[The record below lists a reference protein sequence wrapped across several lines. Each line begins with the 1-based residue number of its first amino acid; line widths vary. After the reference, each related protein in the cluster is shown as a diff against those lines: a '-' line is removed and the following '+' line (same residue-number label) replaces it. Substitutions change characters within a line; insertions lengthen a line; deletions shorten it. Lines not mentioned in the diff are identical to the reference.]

1 LKQRKKRVEAA
12 NRIGIMLAQAHDATT
27 TEEKNAHMQEAQDVV
42 DHNSDVLDQEF
53 LEAALS
59 GMTAQHL
66 ENQRWLAS
74 QHLKHQLT
82 LDAAHTAAQLEAQKS
97 DVSQVQKNL
106 QDVQAQLQSSIA
118 REQKLQSALT
128 AAQQAVQ
135 QETKIKESESRRV
148 ERLEAEKTAL
158 TEQVKA
164 LTKQNEI
171 EISRLREQA
180 KTSLQQAQD
189 EAKTSLQ
196 QAQDEAAALRAA
208 QTKKKTKRQT
218 KKRARVT
225 AETTRSKAHED
236 QVKQLQKSLEDIGD
250 KLRAAQNQAAT
261 KDADLVVL
269 KGQVK
274 AQQNE
279 IQAARDMTTTT
290 QQEVKAKETKIQK
303 LVEELKVMTRNVD
316 KAELAQKLATENTQK
331 LETMV
336 KEETEAAERRRK
348 KREEEQA
355 KRKREAAAAKAK
367 LKQQSEQER
376 AAKEAADKKAVQD
389 EKDKMIAEHEAET
402 AALRAELEKQ
412 ERIAHALKYGD
423 SSTRQQAGGTSDTRQ
438 LLNTIGSG
446 LVAGA
451 KSTLRSAANVF
462 ASGVNVP
469 VSSAKG
475 GSSGGLPFHGFNFG
489 RGDDDDDHK
498 YEDIEFSDFESLPG
512 GNEASSMNDPPP
524 PPPERKTPP
533 TNTGKP
539 IDHVPTAYPSHWNH
553 PNNPPPPEVI
563 EAVNPGQGPTVA
575 GVLSDAQGVLDSI
588 TTAAPALSHAGT
600 YVGTALA
607 LGAANRAYNW
617 INPEK
622 QPGPNLKPPPGMR
635 PPGPVPPKA
644 KRQKTVIDADTEE
657 TGGGDGSGRGTNQ
670 GRKKQDKQPKKFQS
684 QGGYLTVQ
692 PWDMPKTQLLQ
703 NGSDPEPFKPD
714 PEDPNRKDPM
724 TPGQVWP
731 PVVLPGNVDR
741 ATDALRPRYG
751 LVGPRDVIPS
761 PIDQLRSDIAFDMFS
776 FVQPGF
782 GEGSDNKLFK
792 YQQNTENN
800 IQAMGRSF
808 LPRPDDG
815 RLNYQ
820 HPMPF
825 QWQSVQDVTRSAKLL
840 QQEEDLVPLVTA
852 LVRKL
857 GEGSTGVLGRDVCE
871 APLSVSSQGLPRDM
885 RSVFEPVIQNAD
897 SMQPTLDPAGYL
909 LGKRG
914 WRRDFSPWR
923 EPQVR
928 EIQPPMNRG
937 PHLNKRR
944 SLEVILP

>member
-1 LKQRKKRVEAA
+1 LTQRKKRVEAA
-12 NRIGIMLAQAHDATT
+12 NAIGIMLAQAHDATT
-27 TEEKNAHMQEAQDVV
+27 TEAKDMHMQEAESVV
-42 DHNSDVLDQEF
+42 NHSRDVLDEEF

-74 QHLKHQLT
+74 QHLQHQLK
-82 LDAAHTAAQLEAQKS
+82 LDAAHTSAQLEAQKAAQKA

-106 QDVQAQLQSSIA
+106 QDAQAQLQSSIA
-118 REQKLQSALT
+118 LSQKLQSDLT
-128 AAQQAVQ
+128 AAKKAVE

-148 ERLEAEKTAL
+148 ERLEAEKADL
-158 TEQVKA
+158 AEKVKA
-164 LTKQNEI
+164 LTKQNEL
-171 EISRLREQA
+171 EKSRLREEA
-180 KTSLQQAQD
+180 KAELQRAQD
-189 EAKTSLQ
+189 EN
-196 QAQDEAAALRAA
+196 AALLAA
-208 QTKKKTKRQT
+208 ETKKKAKRQT
-218 KKRARVT
+218 KKKARKT
-225 AETTRSKAHED
+225 AETTRSKAHQD
-236 QVKQLQKSLEDIGD
+236 QVKQLEKSLEDIVD
-250 KLRAAQNQAAT
+250 KLRAAQNHAAT
-261 KDADLVVL
+261 TDAELIVL
-269 KGQVK
+269 KGKVK
-274 AQQNE
+274 AQQDE
-279 IQAARDMTTTT
+279 ITAARNMTTTT

-303 LVEELKVMTRNVD
+303 LEGELKVMTRNVD
-316 KAELAQKLATENTQK
+316 KGEVAQKLATENTQK
-331 LETMV
+331 LERMA
-336 KEETEAAERRRK
+336 KEETDAAERRKK
-348 KREEEQA
+348 KREEVMA
-355 KRKREAAAAKAK
+355 KKRRDAAAEKAK
-367 LKQQSEQER
+367 LELKSEQER
-376 AAKEAADKKAVQD
+376 AAQQAAFEKAVQD
-389 EKDKMIAEHEAET
+389 EKDKTAAEHEAKMAELRNEITVQT
-402 AALRAELEKQ
+402 AALEEQK
-412 ERIAHALKYGD
+412 RIAHTLKYGD
-423 SSTRQQAGGTSDTRQ
+423 SSARQQVGGRSDTREIFD
-438 LLNTIGSG
+438 TITSG
-446 LVAGA
+446 IATAA
-451 KSTLRSAANVF
+451 KSTLRSAAN
-462 ASGVNVP
+462 ALGGGVNLP
-469 VSSAKG
+469 LSTTKG
-475 GSSGGLPFHGFNFG
+475 GSSGGIPFHGFNFG

-498 YEDIEFSDFESLPG
+498 YEDIDFSDFESTTG
-512 GNEASSMNDPPP
+512 GNEASSMNDPPT
-524 PPPERKTPP
+524 PPERKTPP

-539 IDHVPTAYPSHWNH
+539 LDHVPTAYPTHWNH

-684 QGGYLTVQ
+684 QGGYLTQQ

-724 TPGQVWP
+724 KPGQVWP

-782 GEGSDNKLFK
+782 GEGSDNKLFQ

-800 IQAMGRSF
+800 IQGMGRSF

-840 QQEEDLVPLVTA
+840 QNEEDLVPLVNA

-909 LGKRG
+909 LGRRG